1 MTADPFG
8 LDSISLDWLRAKP
21 GGKWARYPGALA
33 AWVADMDFPPAP
45 AIAAAVRAVADADD
59 FGYPLWQS
67 SHRPTQAE
75 EAFVASLSSCH
86 MLWFRHL
93 AAKAGFV
100 VERYEDRA
108 DGVMAKNAEGKLAM
122 TLLTLRPRVDFA
134 GEKRPQRVDIE
145 ALHHKAH
152 EECFIA
158 NSVNFPVAIEPT
170 VLLAD

>member
-1 MTADPFG
+1 MSTYFATILWQRNGAAFTDQRY
-8 LDSISLDWLRAKP
+8 SRAHVMQFD
-21 GGKWARYPGALA
+21 GGAE
-33 AWVADMDFPPAP
+33 VAGSSSPHAVPVPYSD
-45 AIAAAVRAVADADD
+45 AAAVD
-59 FGYPLWQS
+59 P
-67 SHRPTQAE
+67 E
-75 EAFVASLSSCH
+75 EAFVAALSSCH
-86 MLWFRHL
+86 MLWFLHL

-158 NSVNFPVAIEPT
+158 NSVKSEVRCVPVF
-170 VLLAD
+170 